1 MFKVTAL
8 LLVTLLAAAFG
19 AGDQGNRPAGP
30 PSEKKETAEDKIEKH
45 VKVSITPVEFNRR
58 ANDYLPT
65 AQFKVGAPVFVGLS
79 MTNTAD
85 APLNA
90 FNISPFMHNR
100 LRLLKDGR
108 PVRYLADVPRKL
120 KASDDN
126 EGIVISTREVTL
138 APNRETRYGLLDLG
152 EWYGQ
157 LQPGH
162 YELTVRHRF
171 RWQGKLVE
179 SNTVEFDVVP

>member
-1 MFKVTAL
+1 MLKVTAL
-8 LLVTLLAAAFG
+8 LLVTLLAAASG
-19 AGDQGNRPAGP
+19 AGGQGNQLAGP
-30 PSEKKETAEDKIEKH
+30 PPEKKERAEDKVEKY

-58 ANDYLPT
+58 ASDYLPT
-65 AQFKVGAPVFVGLS
+65 AQFKVGAPVRVALS
-79 MTNTAD
+79 MTNTSD

-90 FNISPFMHNR
+90 FTISPFMHNR

-108 PVRYLADVPRKL
+108 PVRYLDDVPKKL

-126 EGIVISTREVTL
+126 EGIVVSAREVTL
-138 APNRETRYGLLDLG
+138 APNRETRYGLLDLAG
-152 EWYGQ
+152 WYGQ
-157 LQPGH
+157 LRPGH

-171 RWQGKLVE
+171 RWRGKLVE